1 MQHLSQAEQYLLEQI
16 RRGDDTAWTQFVG
29 RYHGRLVVYARQ
41 KMPGGADCEDIVQE
55 TFVSFIRY
63 MNAFRGQ
70 CSLESYL
77 FTILRTKIVDYF
89 RRAENS
95 KSGRVKKISMNDS
108 DGESQDFFATIAS
121 SDPTASS
128 YLRQDESRQKVME
141 AFSQSLL
148 ALMDDIKKS
157 LSFERLK
164 IVEMLFFCQASN
176 VDAAEILKISPSQIG
191 VVKHRCI
198 RQIQE
203 LLPSKAGVDLSDA
216 DTEGLIAQVWQ
227 EYRPSCPKRNTIGAF
242 HLGTLELEWK
252 DYIDFHLHT
261 LGCQFCLANLK
272 DIEEQNKQKD
282 SSKLCQRIMEST
294 VGFLKKP

>member
-41 KMPGGADCEDIVQE
+41 KMSGTADCEDIVQE

-95 KSGRVKKISMNDS
+95 KSGRARKMSLGDS
-108 DGESQDFFATIAS
+108 EGQYQDFFASIAS

-128 YLRQDESRQKVME
+128 YMRRDESRQKLME

-148 ALMDDIKKS
+148 GLLDDIKKS

-164 IVEMLFFCQASN
+164 IVEMLFFCQVSN
-176 VDAAEILKISPSQIG
+176 VDAAEVLKISPSQIG
-191 VVKHRCI
+191 VIKHRCI
-198 RQIQE
+198 KQIQGTID
-203 LLPSKAGVDLSDA
+203 LQPGVELSDA
-216 DTEGLIAQVWQ
+216 DTEGIIAQVWRDC
-227 EYRPSCPKRNTIGAF
+227 RPSCPKRNTIGAY
-242 HLGTLELEWK
+242 HLGTLEPEWK
-252 DYIDFHLHT
+252 DYVDFHLHQ
-261 LGCQFCLANLK
+261 LGCQFCLANLR

-282 SSKLCQRIMEST
+282 SSKLCRKIMEST

>member
-41 KMPGGADCEDIVQE
+41 KMSGTADCEDIVQE

-95 KSGRVKKISMNDS
+95 NSGRVRKVSMNDS
-108 DGESQDFFATIAS
+108 GGASQDYFASVPS

-128 YLRQDESRQKVME
+128 YLRRDEAREKVTD
-141 AFSQSLL
+141 AFSVALLSLL
-148 ALMDDIKKS
+148 DDIKKS
-157 LSFERLK
+157 LSFDRLK

-176 VDAAEILKISPSQIG
+176 VDAAGVLKISPSQIG

-198 RQIQE
+198 KQIQE
-203 LLPSKAGVDLSDA
+203 TLGSQPGVDLSEA
-216 DTEGLIAQVWQ
+216 DMEGIIAQVWQ
-227 EYRPSCPKRNTIGAF
+227 EYRPSCPKRNTIGAY
-242 HLGTLELEWK
+242 HLGTLEPEWK
-252 DYIDFHLHT
+252 DYIGFHLHT

-282 SSKLCQRIMEST
+282 SSKLCLKIMEST